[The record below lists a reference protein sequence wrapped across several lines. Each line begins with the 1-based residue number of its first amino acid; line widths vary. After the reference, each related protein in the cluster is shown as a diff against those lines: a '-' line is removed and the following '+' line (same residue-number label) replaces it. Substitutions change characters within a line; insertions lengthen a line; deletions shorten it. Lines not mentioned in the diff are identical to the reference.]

1 MQAIHIPTEFFIIF
15 FKFQLAFR
23 SVGGTIQAK
32 RDQIRR
38 ILQLPPPATTTED
51 KEKTKQEQVSYF

>member
-1 MQAIHIPTEFFIIF
+1 LEPGLINLFIIF
-15 FKFQLAFR
+15 AFFSQIQLAFR
-23 SVGGTIQAK
+23 SVGATIQAK

-51 KEKTKQEQVSYF
+51 KEKTKQEQVS